1 MKRALLVI
9 ALVACGGKSS
19 GPDCKTQVADLM
31 TFLRAMNHA
40 IPVRYDASAHLV
52 MRDELPSIDAREAPV
67 LTVVGGRLILDGKP
81 YALTEIAEPLAA
93 AKQRMDE
100 SVVRSHREHTLESRH
115 VMVAVD
121 ENATW
126 GDFVGAIE
134 VLVRAGLDQPVL
146 VYGKTSPVA
155 PPPRVAIDD
164 KLDAIPKDGPDAASA
179 IARIASEM
187 AAPCPA
193 LGKVFGA
200 VASDE
205 GDDKAQVIIEGS
217 GEALLECKCAA
228 DVASFRA
235 VMWRVAGNPHPSALL
250 ELTID
255 KTGEQVAFPAATPWR
270 DAGKRIS
277 MGSTIWP
284 SATP

>member
-1 MKRALLVI
+1 MKRAIAAL
-9 ALVACGGKSS
+9 ALVACGGKS
-19 GPDCKTQVADLM
+19 GPDCKTQVAELM
-31 TFLRAMNHA
+31 TFLHAMDHA
-40 IPVRYDASAHLV
+40 IPVRYDPSAHLV
-52 MRDELPSIDAREAPV
+52 MRDELPSMDARDAPV

-100 SVVRSHREHTLESRH
+100 SVVRQHRERTLESRH
-115 VMVAVD
+115 VMIAVD

-155 PPPRVAIDD
+155 APPRVAIDD
-164 KLDAIPKDGPDAASA
+164 KLDAIHKGGPEAASELA
-179 IARIASEM
+179 HLASDV

-193 LGKVFGA
+193 LRKVFGS

-205 GDDKAQVIIEGS
+205 GGDKAQIIIDGS
-217 GEALLECKCAA
+217 GPALLDCKCAA

-235 VMWRVAGNPHPSALL
+235 LMWKIAGNPHPSALL
-250 ELTID
+250 EITID
-255 KTGEQVAFPAATPWR
+255 KGGEAIAFPAATPWR
-270 DAGKRIS
+270 DAGKRIG

-284 SATP
+284 SVKL